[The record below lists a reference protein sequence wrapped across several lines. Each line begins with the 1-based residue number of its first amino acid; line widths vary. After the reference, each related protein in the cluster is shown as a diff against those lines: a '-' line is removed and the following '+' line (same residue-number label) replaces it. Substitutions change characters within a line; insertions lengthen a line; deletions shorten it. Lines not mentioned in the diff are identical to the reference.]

1 MDYDKYFSDL
11 QKQQEKMFEM
21 ERRLMEEQ
29 LQMQQELQMRQSML
43 MQAQHQMQSDA
54 DSTENSSNSEVYFFC
69 PYCGEKVGMEE
80 RFCPECGACT
90 PDAEDMQT
98 EDEEEEFSSSEDLP
112 ECPVDWDKMQ
122 SSTSDMYPEGKVRR
136 HSPG

>member
-54 DSTENSSNSEVYFFC
+54 DSIENSSNSDS
-69 PYCGEKVGMEE
+69 
-80 RFCPECGACT
+80 RFCPECGEQLSMKARFCPGT
-90 PDAEDMQT
+90 PLRLM
-98 EDEEEEFSSSEDLP
+98 
-112 ECPVDWDKMQ
+112 V
-122 SSTSDMYPEGKVRR
+122 
-136 HSPG
+136 